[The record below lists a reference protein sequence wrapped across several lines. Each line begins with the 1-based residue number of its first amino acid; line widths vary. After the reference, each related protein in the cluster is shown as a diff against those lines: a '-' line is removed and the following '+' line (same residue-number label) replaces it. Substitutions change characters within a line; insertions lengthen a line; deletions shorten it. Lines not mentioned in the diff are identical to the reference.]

1 MDNIARFSHGDRREL
16 WSRTAERLPPLS
28 DLMIE
33 KDFWVCLTLKHLFGL
48 PGARDHFIFKG
59 GTSLSKVW
67 RAIHRF
73 SEDIDISLSRE
84 WLGFGGDR
92 DPEAAGTRKQRKK
105 QLEALSSACGDR
117 LRGEVAPA
125 LRSALTGVLGAEGW
139 SLEIDPQDEQT
150 LLFAYPTV
158 FGEMTGRA
166 YIRPVV
172 KIECG
177 ARSDRWPVSSGH
189 VTAYV
194 AEAFP
199 DTLATTGVDIPVL
212 DIERTFWEKASILH
226 AEAHRPAEKPIPE
239 RYSRHYADLAA
250 LAKIVKA
257 GQERWSATTCAPA
270 SSRTSWC
277 SFRPCGRTPKRPF
290 LGLFAS
296 SRRQSVLR
304 PLPETTRRCGTCF
317 SGSRPRGA
325 KSSPCFRS
333 WKRESTAAGG
343 LLESP
348 RLHIEP
354 LFSIPGKSI
363 SA

>member
-1 MDNIARFSHGDRREL
+1 MDNIARFSHEDRREL
-16 WSRTAERLPPLS
+16 WSRAAERLLPLS
-28 DLMIE
+28 DLRIE

-125 LRSALTGVLGAEGW
+125 LRSALTGILGAAGW

-189 VTAYV
+189 VTA
-194 AEAFP
+194 
-199 DTLATTGVDIPVL
+199 
-212 DIERTFWEKASILH
+212 
-226 AEAHRPAEKPIPE
+226 
-239 RYSRHYADLAA
+239 
-250 LAKIVKA
+250 
-257 GQERWSATTCAPA
+257 
-270 SSRTSWC
+270 
-277 SFRPCGRTPKRPF
+277 
-290 LGLFAS
+290 
-296 SRRQSVLR
+296 
-304 PLPETTRRCGTCF
+304 
-317 SGSRPRGA
+317 
-325 KSSPCFRS
+325 
-333 WKRESTAAGG
+333 
-343 LLESP
+343 
-348 RLHIEP
+348 
-354 LFSIPGKSI
+354 
-363 SA
+363 

>member
-1 MDNIARFSHGDRREL
+1 
-16 WSRTAERLPPLS
+16 
-28 DLMIE
+28 MIE

-92 DPEAAGTRKQRKK
+92 DSEAVGTRKQRKK

-117 LRGEVAPA
+117 LRSEVAPA

-199 DTLATTGVDIPVL
+199 DTLAMTGVDIPVL

-250 LAKIVKA
+250 LAKSESA
-257 GQERWSATTCAPA
+257 ARALERDDLRARVVAHKLVFFPAVWAHTETAVPGTFRLVPPAERLDALARDYSAMRDMFFREPPPWSEVLAVLSELEA
-270 SSRTSWC
+270 RIN
-277 SFRPCGRTPKRPF
+277 RGGRT
-290 LGLFAS
+290 A
-296 SRRQSVLR
+296 
-304 PLPETTRRCGTCF
+304 
-317 SGSRPRGA
+317 
-325 KSSPCFRS
+325 
-333 WKRESTAAGG
+333 
-343 LLESP
+343 
-348 RLHIEP
+348 
-354 LFSIPGKSI
+354 
-363 SA
+363 